1 VRERPPANLDDMRVG
16 EGIEL
21 RWENMLAGIH
31 QQAAWLAHGPR
42 ELLEDARAALAG
54 EAPPR
59 IYLAG
64 CGDSHYAGLASRH
77 AFELWSG
84 IPTQAFPALELS
96 RYELQFATP
105 CAWAICVSNSGK
117 VTRTVE
123 AASRA
128 RDRGL
133 VAVGV
138 TYDADSRLAHTAD
151 TTIAYRYED
160 HGFGPG
166 TISYIASLGAL
177 YALALRAGE
186 LAGRLDAAHVDERL
200 GLIEAQA
207 EAAAR
212 TIDLAG
218 PIAER
223 LGRELSED
231 VKIDVVG
238 GGPSL
243 GTAFFGRAKLI
254 EAAHAPGGA
263 HELEEWAHEE
273 FFCTGPGT
281 VTIVVAPPGESSD
294 RAVEQLEAA
303 REIGATAIAVCSP
316 DAPAAAAAELVLPV
330 AGDPTEEL
338 SPLTYCVPLELFAY
352 HFASS
357 KGLTMLG
364 FDDER
369 RKALNFR
376 QIFGA

>member
-1 VRERPPANLDDMRVG
+1 MRVG

-21 RWENMLAGIH
+21 EWANMLAGIH
-31 QQAAWLAHGPR
+31 QQAEWLAHGPR
-42 ELLEDARAALAG
+42 ELYTEARVALTG

-59 IYLAG
+59 VYLAG
-64 CGDSHYAGLASRH
+64 CGDSHYAGLAARQ

-84 IPTQAFPALELS
+84 IPTQALPALELS
-96 RYELQFATP
+96 RYELEFAP
-105 CAWAICVSNSGK
+105 RGAWAVCVSNSGK

-128 RDRGL
+128 RERGL

-138 TYDADSRLAHTAD
+138 TYDANSRLAQAAE
-151 TTIAYRYED
+151 TTLAYRYED

-186 LAGRLDAAHVDERL
+186 LAGSLGAAEVEERL
-200 GLIEAQA
+200 RLIEAEA
-207 EAAAR
+207 EATAR
-212 TIDLAG
+212 TIELAG
-218 PIAER
+218 PTTER
-223 LGRELSED
+223 LGRELPAD
-231 VKIDVVG
+231 AKIDVVG
-238 GGPSL
+238 GGPSF

-254 EAAHAPGGA
+254 EAAHGLGGA

-281 VTIVVAPPGESSD
+281 VTIVIAPPGASTD
-294 RAVEQLEAA
+294 RAVEQLDAA
-303 REIGATAIAVCSP
+303 HEIGATAIAVCGL
-316 DAPAAAAAELVLPV
+316 DGQVADTAALVLPV
-330 AGDPTEEL
+330 AGDRPEEL
-338 SPLTYCVPLELFAY
+338 SPLTYCVPLELLAY

-376 QIFGA
+376 QIFGAS

>member
-1 VRERPPANLDDMRVG
+1 MRVG

-21 RWENMLAGIH
+21 EWANMLAGIH
-31 QQAAWLAHGPR
+31 QQAEWLAHGPR
-42 ELLEDARAALAG
+42 ELYAEARVALTG

-59 IYLAG
+59 VYLAG
-64 CGDSHYAGLASRH
+64 CGDSHYAGLATRQ

-84 IPTQAFPALELS
+84 IPTQALPALELS
-96 RYELQFATP
+96 RYELGFAP
-105 CAWAICVSNSGK
+105 RGAWAVCVSNSGK

-128 RDRGL
+128 RERGL

-138 TYDADSRLAHTAD
+138 TYDANSRLAQAAD
-151 TTIAYRYED
+151 RTLAYRYED

-186 LAGRLDAAHVDERL
+186 LAGNLGAAEIDERL
-200 GLIEAQA
+200 RLIELEA
-207 EAAAR
+207 EATAR
-212 TIDLAG
+212 TIELAG
-218 PIAER
+218 PTAER
-223 LGRELSED
+223 LGRELPGD
-231 VKIDVVG
+231 AKIDVVG
-238 GGPSL
+238 GGPSF

-254 EAAHAPGGA
+254 EAAHGRGGA

-281 VTIVVAPPGESSD
+281 VTIVIAPPGASTD
-294 RAVEQLEAA
+294 RAAEQLGAA
-303 REIGATAIAVCSP
+303 REIGATAIAVCGP
-316 DAPAAAAAELVLPV
+316 DGRVADVADLVLPV
-330 AGDPTEEL
+330 AGDRPEEL
-338 SPLTYCVPLELFAY
+338 SPLAYCVPLELLAY

-376 QIFGA
+376 QIFGAS